1 MPGDLKPGRP
11 AQPSVAR
18 AARWPA
24 GVLALALAALV
35 VLWLHALALQG
46 LAQALPGLGKGA
58 STAPV
63 TRAFITRTVQ
73 FDNGADKAPPAPA
86 NPATPK
92 TPSAAPTPAPK
103 VARKPAGAAFLVA
116 PEAPEPL
123 AVASAQLVAAGPDP
137 QPATAPQE
145 SVAVVDAA
153 KAATAPS
160 PAETASAPAALPAA
174 SALAAAPQALVPP
187 PVQAQTQTKV
197 DAQAQAQAMAQAA
210 AQPVAPGA
218 LPSALASTS
227 ASAASLPGAG
237 AGSADAPV
245 LPVYDYRFPGS
256 TRLKYDVSGLVKG
269 FRYYVSGE
277 LLWLQD
283 GKTYD
288 ARLEISHFL
297 LGSRVQ
303 TSKGALTPQGLEP
316 LRFGD
321 KVRSEVAA
329 HFQRAK
335 GLVTFSA
342 NTPEAPLMPLA
353 QDQLSIF
360 VQLAAMWGANAGR
373 FGPGLQLPFQTVG
386 PRTSENWTFL
396 VGAPERLKVDGRELP
411 ATKLLRERS
420 GDFDTRVELWL
431 APALDYLPAR
441 IRLTQSNGDEVD
453 MLWSRT
459 EKP

>member
-1 MPGDLKPGRP
+1 MPSDLIHGRP
-11 AQPSVAR
+11 VQKSVAR
-18 AARWPA
+18 ATRWPA
-24 GVLALALAALV
+24 GVLALTLAALA
-35 VLWLHALALQG
+35 VLWVHAVALQG
-46 LAQALPGLGKGA
+46 LAQALPGLGNGA
-58 STAPV
+58 HAPRV
-63 TRAFITRTVQ
+63 SRAFITRTVQ
-73 FDNGADKAPPAPA
+73 FDNGADKAPAPATTPPAAAPPPAPQA
-86 NPATPK
+86 M
-92 TPSAAPTPAPK
+92 
-103 VARKPAGAAFLVA
+103 RKPAGASLLMP
-116 PEAPEPL
+116 PEAPVPIAAQPAPLDL
-123 AVASAQLVAAGPDP
+123 AVAPTPGPEP
-137 QPATAPQE
+137 APQDN
-145 SVAVVDAA
+145 VALTDAA
-153 KAATAPS
+153 RTPAVSAPA
-160 PAETASAPAALPAA
+160 PADTASAPEAAVTVNPAA
-174 SALAAAPQALVPP
+174 
-187 PVQAQTQTKV
+187 
-197 DAQAQAQAMAQAA
+197 
-210 AQPVAPGA
+210 GA
-218 LPSALASTS
+218 LPSAPARPSPRTPSLA
-227 ASAASLPGAG
+227 A
-237 AGSADAPV
+237 AGSPEAPA

-256 TRLKYDVSGLVKG
+256 TRLKYEVSGLVKG
-269 FRYYVSGE
+269 FGYRVSGE

-297 LGSRVQ
+297 LGSRLQ
-303 TSKGALTPQGLEP
+303 TSKGALTPRGLEP

-342 NTPEAPLMPLA
+342 NTPDTPLMPLA

-360 VQLAAMWGANAGR
+360 VQLAAMWGANPGR
-373 FGPGLQLPFQTVG
+373 FAPGMQLPFQAVG

-396 VGAPERLKVDGRELP
+396 VGTPERLKIDGRELP

-453 MLWSRT
+453 MLWSRS

>member
-1 MPGDLKPGRP
+1 MPADLRHGTP
-11 AQPSVAR
+11 AQQLVAR

-24 GVLALALAALV
+24 GVLALTLAALV

-58 STAPV
+58 STSPV
-63 TRAFITRTVQ
+63 ARAFITRTVQ
-73 FDNGADKAPPAPA
+73 FDNGAEKAPAPS
-86 NPATPK
+86 ATA
-92 TPSAAPTPAPK
+92 AAPTPAPK
-103 VARKPAGAAFLVA
+103 PARKPAGAAFLVA
-116 PEAPEPL
+116 PEPPAAEPAPI
-123 AVASAQLVAAGPDP
+123 ATAGDP
-137 QPATAPQE
+137 NPPSATAPQD
-145 SVAVVDAA
+145 SVASAEAA
-153 KAATAPS
+153 KAPAAPS
-160 PAETASAPAALPAA
+160 PAAAAATQALIPAPAGTPATSPAA
-174 SALAAAPQALVPP
+174 
-187 PVQAQTQTKV
+187 
-197 DAQAQAQAMAQAA
+197 
-210 AQPVAPGA
+210 
-218 LPSALASTS
+218 
-227 ASAASLPGAG
+227 AG
-237 AGSADAPV
+237 TGSADAPA

-256 TRLKYDVSGLVKG
+256 TRLKYEVSGLVKG
-269 FRYYVSGE
+269 FRYHVSGE

-342 NTPEAPLMPLA
+342 NTPDAPLMPMA

-373 FGPGLQLPFQTVG
+373 FTPGMQLPFQAVG

-396 VGAPERLKVDGRELP
+396 VGTPERLKVDGRELP
-411 ATKLLRERS
+411 ATKLLREHS

-441 IRLTQSNGDEVD
+441 IRLTQINGDEVD

>member
-1 MPGDLKPGRP
+1 MPADLRHGTP
-11 AQPSVAR
+11 AQQSVAR

-24 GVLALALAALV
+24 GVLALTLAALV

-58 STAPV
+58 STSPV
-63 TRAFITRTVQ
+63 ARAFITRTVQ
-73 FDNGADKAPPAPA
+73 FDNGAEKAPAPSAPA
-86 NPATPK
+86 
-92 TPSAAPTPAPK
+92 AAPTPAPK
-103 VARKPAGAAFLVA
+103 PARKPAGAAFLVA
-116 PEAPEPL
+116 PEPPAAEPAPI
-123 AVASAQLVAAGPDP
+123 ATAGDP
-137 QPATAPQE
+137 NPPSATAPQD
-145 SVAVVDAA
+145 SVASAEAA
-153 KAATAPS
+153 KAPAAPGPAAAAATQALIPAPAGTPATS
-160 PAETASAPAALPAA
+160 PAAAG
-174 SALAAAPQALVPP
+174 
-187 PVQAQTQTKV
+187 T
-197 DAQAQAQAMAQAA
+197 
-210 AQPVAPGA
+210 
-218 LPSALASTS
+218 
-227 ASAASLPGAG
+227 
-237 AGSADAPV
+237 GSADAPA

-256 TRLKYDVSGLVKG
+256 TRLKYEVSGLVKG
-269 FRYYVSGE
+269 FRYHVSGE

-342 NTPEAPLMPLA
+342 NTPDAPLMPMA

-373 FGPGLQLPFQTVG
+373 FTPGMQLPFQAVG

-396 VGAPERLKVDGRELP
+396 VGTPERLKVDGRELP
-411 ATKLLRERS
+411 ATKLLREHS

-441 IRLTQSNGDEVD
+441 IRLTQINGDEVD

>member
-11 AQPSVAR
+11 VQQSVAR

-24 GVLALALAALV
+24 GVLALTLAALV

-46 LAQALPGLGKGA
+46 LAQVLPGLGNGA
-58 STAPV
+58 NTSPV
-63 TRAFITRTVQ
+63 NRAFITRTVQ
-73 FDNGADKAPPAPA
+73 FDNGADKAPVAPAPA
-86 NPATPK
+86 AT
-92 TPSAAPTPAPK
+92 APPPAPK
-103 VARKPAGAAFLVA
+103 PARKPAGAAFLVA
-116 PEAPEPL
+116 PEPPASEPAPI
-123 AVASAQLVAAGPDP
+123 AAAAGSNSP
-137 QPATAPQE
+137 PATAPE
-145 SVAVVDAA
+145 DSAAVADAA
-153 KAATAPS
+153 RAHATLG
-160 PAETASAPAALPAA
+160 PAEAASAPAAVPAA
-174 SALAAAPQALVPP
+174 SAAATQAPIPAPAP
-187 PVQAQTQTKV
+187 
-197 DAQAQAQAMAQAA
+197 AQAQAAT
-210 AQPVAPGA
+210 QPVAPGA
-218 LPSALASTS
+218 LPTALVGTPATS
-227 ASAASLPGAG
+227 PAAAG
-237 AGSADAPV
+237 ADSADAPA

-342 NTPEAPLMPLA
+342 NTPDAPLMPLA

-360 VQLAAMWGANAGR
+360 AQLAAMWGANAGR
-373 FGPGLQLPFQTVG
+373 FSPGLQLPFQAVG

-396 VGAPERLKVDGRELP
+396 VGAPERLKIDGRELP
-411 ATKLLRERS
+411 AIKLLREHS
-420 GDFDTRVELWL
+420 SDFDTRVELWL
-431 APALDYLPAR
+431 APALGYLPAR
-441 IRLTQSNGDEVD
+441 IRLTQINGDEVD